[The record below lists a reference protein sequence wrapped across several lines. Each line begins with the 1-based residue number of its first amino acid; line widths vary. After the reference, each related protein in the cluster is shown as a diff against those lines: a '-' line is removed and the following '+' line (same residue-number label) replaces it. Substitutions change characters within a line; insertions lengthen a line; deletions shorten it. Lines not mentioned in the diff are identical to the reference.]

1 MKYNRALIKFG
12 LLLLAGVAVCAA
24 ASAAP
29 THEHGGVG
37 GAPLHRRS
45 LQGWGDLGLGKL
57 RTVPVEKTEFVKAT
71 EYVTRDAV
79 KQEVHYRPALTT
91 GTLVV
96 KVCVWALLSSICCVV
111 APDAL
116 SDE

>member
-1 MKYNRALIKFG
+1 MKHNRALITVE
-12 LLLLAGVAVCAA
+12 LLLLARVAVCAA

-29 THEHGGVG
+29 AHSGGDVG
-37 GAPLHRRS
+37 ARLHRRS

-96 KVCVWALLSSICCVV
+96 KVCVGALLSRFTVLLPPSC
-111 APDAL
+111 L
-116 SDE
+116 E